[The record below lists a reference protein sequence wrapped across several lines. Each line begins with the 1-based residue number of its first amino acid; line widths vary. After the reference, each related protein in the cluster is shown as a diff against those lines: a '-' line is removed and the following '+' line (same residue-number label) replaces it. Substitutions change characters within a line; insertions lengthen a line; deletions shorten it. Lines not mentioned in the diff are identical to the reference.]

1 MTPHE
6 ASQKKNEERV
16 KRNIEKPM
24 KAKPAKLGDTVRVSK
39 LKNIFAKGYT
49 PNWTEEVFEIDQI
62 LPTNPITYKLRD
74 LMEEEIQGSWYEE
87 QLQLTD
93 QNTFRVEKVLRKKK
107 DQAFVKWSGYP
118 TKVNSWIPLTDLK
131 KTKKNCRF

>member
-24 KAKPAKLGDTVRVSK
+24 KAKPAKFKLGDTVRVSK

-74 LMEEEIQGSWYEE
+74 LMGEEIQGSWYEQ
-87 QLQLTD
+87 QLKLTD

-118 TKVNSWIPLTDLK
+118 TKFNSWIPLTDLK
-131 KTKKNCRF
+131 KL

>member
-1 MTPHE
+1 
-6 ASQKKNEERV
+6 
-16 KRNIEKPM
+16 M
-24 KAKPAKLGDTVRVSK
+24 KAKPAKFKLGDTVRVSK
-39 LKNIFAKGYT
+39 LKNIVAKGYT

-74 LMEEEIQGSWYEE
+74 LMGEEIQGSWYAQ

-118 TKVNSWIPLTDLK
+118 TKFNSWIPLTDLK
-131 KTKKNCRF
+131 KL

>member
-24 KAKPAKLGDTVRVSK
+24 KAISAKFKLGDTVRVSK

-62 LPTNPITYKLRD
+62 LPTNPITYKLID
-74 LMEEEIQGSWYEE
+74 LMEKDIEGS
-87 QLQLTD
+87 
-93 QNTFRVEKVLRKKK
+93 
-107 DQAFVKWSGYP
+107 
-118 TKVNSWIPLTDLK
+118 
-131 KTKKNCRF
+131 